1 MASFNISLDYPE
13 IASATK
19 SIEKNQA
26 NILLKTVQ
34 DITIKGNLLAINN
47 ASNYT
52 AIWDQINAIS
62 DNSTAKNCT
71 LNFANLVSY
80 SGAKILNI
88 NFDETKNQDVKSKN
102 FSITFQIYEAVTS
115 SMLTSY
121 GVSLKDL
128 KDLADIKI
136 KQSKEENMEG
146 TNLTTS
152 VNLSFNENTSAFSK
166 GRAEAISKVI
176 LAATNALTLT
186 ASRTTSS
193 NIYDEKTASYTFI
206 ETKNKFRGSSGGFA
220 ILRSNNYN
228 IQNNG
233 AINVTETEQIKIEKN
248 TYTIGELYSK
258 ADSDASGAKSR
269 CIAFINLYYNLSY
282 GAVPAQYRNVWIES
296 SRQITVDEAPGT
308 AQYTVSITNEP
319 EYSNNV
325 RVEIVNT
332 IEDLKKE
339 DSKRKITR
347 GTITGIG
354 SPPNKELALANNKK
368 LSYAKTYFD
377 TNYKPKFVQ
386 AKTYTDRTS
395 EVSGAKYKTYI
406 TNGDVSYNISEG
418 SISFSLTYE
427 SKPTF
432 TVKTATML
440 HGSAEISTESAVN
453 LANQFIV
460 IGGLSPGEELIQ
472 QGAQAKPINENL
484 KVQGVFKSAKDLQT
498 YISTFKDLVK
508 NVYANGIIRSINV
521 SANLIERSFQ
531 ASASWFKFGE
541 YRERSSFEAK
551 VTAKSEVQ
559 I

>member
-13 IASATK
+13 ITSATK

-26 NILLKTVQ
+26 NILLRTVQ
-34 DITIKGNLLAINN
+34 DITVKGNLLAINN
-47 ASNYT
+47 QSDYA
-52 AIWDQINAIS
+52 AIWAQINAIS

-121 GVSLKDL
+121 GVLLTDL
-128 KDLADIKI
+128 KDLADVKI
-136 KQSKEENMEG
+136 TQSKEENMEG
-146 TNLTTS
+146 TILTTS
-152 VNLSFNENTSAFSK
+152 VNLSFNDNASSFSK
-166 GRAEAISKVI
+166 SRAQAISKAI

-186 ASRTTSS
+186 ASRTTCS
-193 NIYDEKTASYTFI
+193 NIYDEKNASYTFI
-206 ETKNKFRGSSGGFA
+206 ETKNKFRGSEGGFA

-233 AINVTETEQIKIEKN
+233 AINVTETEQIKIEKD

-258 ADSDASGAKSR
+258 ADSDAGGAKDR
-269 CIAFINLYYNLSY
+269 CMAFIALYYTLSY
-282 GAVPAQYRNVWIES
+282 GTTPTSYRSIWVES

-319 EYSNNV
+319 EYSGNV

-347 GTITGIG
+347 GTITGIT
-354 SPPNKELALANNKK
+354 SPPDKELSPTKNKK
-368 LSYAKTYFD
+368 LSYAKSYFD
-377 TNYKPKFVQ
+377 TNYKPRFVE
-386 AKTYTDRTS
+386 AKAYTDKSGEIT
-395 EVSGAKYKTYI
+395 GAKYKTYI

-432 TVKTATML
+432 TVKSSTML
-440 HGSAEISTESAVN
+440 YGSAEISTESAVH

-472 QGAQAKPINENL
+472 ESTQAKPINENL
-484 KVQGVFKSAKDLQT
+484 KIQGVFKSANDLQT
-498 YISTFKDLVK
+498 YISTFKDLIK
-508 NVYANGIIRSINV
+508 TSYADGVIRSITV
-521 SANLIERSFQ
+521 SANLIQRSFQ
-531 ASASWFKFGE
+531 ASASWLKFDE
-541 YRERSSFEAK
+541 YRERSSIESK
-551 VTAKSEVQ
+551 VTAKTEVG

>member
-13 IASATK
+13 IVSATK

-26 NILLKTVQ
+26 NVLLKTTQETTV
-34 DITIKGNLLAINN
+34 KGKLLRINGF
-47 ASNYT
+47 ANYT
-52 AIWDQINAIS
+52 EIWSQINAIG
-62 DNSTAKNCT
+62 DNRSAKNCSLSFGSLSFGDVIVT
-71 LNFANLVSY
+71 
-80 SGAKILNI
+80 NI
-88 NFDETKNQDVKSKN
+88 NFDQTKDQDVKNKD
-102 FSITFQIYEAVTS
+102 FSITFKKYEAVTS
-115 SMLTSY
+115 SMLTQY
-121 GVSLKDL
+121 GLSLTDL

-136 KQSKEENMEG
+136 TQSKEENMEG
-146 TNLTTS
+146 TNLITS
-152 VNLSFNENTSAFSK
+152 VNLSFNENASSFLK
-166 GRAEAISKVI
+166 GRAETISKAI

-186 ASRTTSS
+186 ASRTTCS

-206 ETKNKFRGSSGGFA
+206 ETKNKFRGSSSGFA

-233 AINVTETEQIKIEKN
+233 AINVTETEQIKIEKD

-258 ADSDASGAKSR
+258 ADSDAGGAKSR
-269 CIAFINLYYNLSY
+269 CITFLNLYYTLAY
-282 GAVPAQYRNVWIES
+282 GSAPDSFKNTWVES
-296 SRQITVDEAPGT
+296 TRQITVDEAPGT

-319 EYSNNV
+319 EYSGNV

-347 GTITGIG
+347 GTITGIT
-354 SPPNKELALANNKK
+354 SPPDKELGPTKNKK
-368 LSYAKTYFD
+368 LSYAKSYFD
-377 TNYKPKFVQ
+377 ANYKPRFVE
-386 AKTYTDRTS
+386 AKTYTDK
-395 EVSGAKYKTYI
+395 SGELTEAKYKTYI

-432 TVKTATML
+432 TVKSGTML
-440 HGSAEISTESAVN
+440 YGSAEISTESAVH

-460 IGGLSPGEELIQ
+460 IGGFSPGEELIQ
-472 QGAQAKPINENL
+472 ESAQAKPINESL
-484 KVQGVFKSAKDLQT
+484 KIQGVFKTAKDLQT
-498 YISTFKDLVK
+498 YISTFKDLIKTYYSDGV
-508 NVYANGIIRSINV
+508 IRSITV

-531 ASASWFKFGE
+531 ASASWLKFGE
-541 YRERSSFEAK
+541 YRERLSIESK
-551 VTAKSEVQ
+551 VTAKAEVG

>member
-26 NILLKTVQ
+26 NVLLRTIQETTV
-34 DITIKGNLLAINN
+34 KGKLLSINGF
-47 ASNYT
+47 ANYT
-52 AIWDQINAIS
+52 EIWNQINAIG
-62 DNSTAKNCT
+62 DNKSAKNCS
-71 LNFANLVSY
+71 LSFGSLSFADVVVT
-80 SGAKILNI
+80 NI
-88 NFDETKNQDVKSKN
+88 NFDQTKDQDVKNKD
-102 FSITFQIYEAVTS
+102 FSITFKKYEKVTTS
-115 SMLTSY
+115 ALTSY
-121 GVSLKDL
+121 GVLLTDL
-128 KDLADIKI
+128 KDLADVKI
-136 KQSKEENMEG
+136 TQSKEENMEG
-146 TNLTTS
+146 TNLITS
-152 VNLSFNENTSAFSK
+152 VNLSFNENASTFSK
-166 GRAEAISKVI
+166 GRAETISKAI

-186 ASRTTSS
+186 ASRTTCS
-193 NIYDEKTASYTFI
+193 NIYDEKNASYTFI
-206 ETKNKFRGSSGGFA
+206 ETKNKFRGSEGGFA

-248 TYTIGELYSK
+248 TYSISELYSK
-258 ADSDASGAKSR
+258 ADSDAGGAKSR
-269 CIAFINLYYNLSY
+269 CIAFIGLYYTLAY
-282 GAVPAQYRNVWIES
+282 GTAPAQYRNTWVES

-319 EYSNNV
+319 EYSGNV

-347 GTITGIG
+347 GTITGIT
-354 SPPNKELALANNKK
+354 SPPNKELNPANNKK
-368 LSYAKTYFD
+368 LSYAKSYFD
-377 TNYKPKFVQ
+377 TNYKPRFIE
-386 AKTYTDRTS
+386 AKAYKDKSGEIT
-395 EVSGAKYKTYI
+395 GAKYKTYI

-432 TVKTATML
+432 TVKSGTML
-440 HGSAEISTESAVN
+440 YGSAEISTESAVH

-460 IGGLSPGEELIQ
+460 IGGLSPGLELIQ
-472 QGAQAKPINENL
+472 ESAQAKPINENL
-484 KVQGVFKSAKDLQT
+484 KIQGVFKSSKDLQT
-498 YISTFKDLVK
+498 YISTFRDLIK
-508 NVYANGIIRSINV
+508 TSYADGVIRSITV

-531 ASASWFKFGE
+531 ASASWLKFGE

-551 VTAKSEVQ
+551 VTAKAEVG